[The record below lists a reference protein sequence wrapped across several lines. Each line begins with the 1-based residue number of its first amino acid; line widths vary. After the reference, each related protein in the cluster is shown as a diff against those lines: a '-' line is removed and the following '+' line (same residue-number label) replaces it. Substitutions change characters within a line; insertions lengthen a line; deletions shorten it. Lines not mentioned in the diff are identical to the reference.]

1 MGARVI
7 EKHFTLNKNLS
18 SFRDHKLSATPEE
31 MKTLTTY
38 VKTINVMLG
47 NEKKN

>member
-1 MGARVI
+1 
-7 EKHFTLNKNLS
+7 
-18 SFRDHKLSATPEE
+18 

-47 NEKKN
+47 NEEKKLSKGEQKNQNH